1 MIFRPVMTLKE
12 AQEEDDAKE
21 IRRFAIEKELQE
33 KGLPIKTPMGYEEE
47 RKAAPLK
54 HLRHKTKKLLII
66 GGCIGR
72 DLGGLMRRRKGVSK
86 VGLQLCGRVEILFG
100 RPL

>member
-54 HLRHKTKKLLII
+54 HLRHKTKKLVNY
-66 GGCIGR
+66 R
-72 DLGGLMRRRKGVSK
+72 RMYRPGLRRIDEKEKRGV
-86 VGLQLCGRVEILFG
+86 
-100 RPL
+100 

>member
-1 MIFRPVMTLKE
+1 MIFRPVITLKE
-12 AQEEDDAKE
+12 AQEEDAKE

-54 HLRHKTKKLLII
+54 HFGT
-66 GGCIGR
+66 
-72 DLGGLMRRRKGVSK
+72 RRRS
-86 VGLQLCGRVEILFG
+86 C
-100 RPL
+100 